1 MATDHESVQTPI
13 LPESTGGLQ
22 LLLRAKD
29 RLRSDLATTRPWKEM
44 IKQEG
49 FNIPSTF
56 NDSISRIKINL
67 AYFRMN
73 YTILVLLSLFLSLL
87 WHPVSLL
94 VFVLMMSLWLF
105 FYFLRD
111 EPLVILHRNID
122 DRVVL
127 VVLSVFTIL
136 VLLLT
141 HVTLNILISVSL
153 SVVLVLVHAGLR
165 KNEDLFVL
173 NDNNEEEDLEQLP
186 LAPASSLSS

>member
-1 MATDHESVQTPI
+1 
-13 LPESTGGLQ
+13 
-22 LLLRAKD
+22 
-29 RLRSDLATTRPWKEM
+29 M
-44 IKQEG
+44 IQPRG

-56 NDSISRIKINL
+56 KDTIARIKINM

-73 YTILVLLSLFLSLL
+73 YTIFVLLSLFLSLL

-94 VFVLMMSLWLF
+94 VFALVMSLWLF

-111 EPLVILHRNID
+111 EPLVILHRTID

-141 HVTLNILISVSL
+141 HVTLNILISVSI
-153 SVVLVLVHAGLR
+153 SGVLVLIHAGLR

-173 NDNNEEEDLEQLP
+173 NDDTEEVDLEQLP
-186 LAPASSLSS
+186 LVPASPISS

>member
-1 MATDHESVQTPI
+1 METDHASVQTPI
-13 LPESTGGLQ
+13 LPESTGGLE

-29 RLRSDLATTRPWKEM
+29 RLRSDLVTTRPWKEM
-44 IKQEG
+44 ISQEG

-94 VFVLMMSLWLF
+94 LFVLTMFLWLF

-153 SVVLVLVHAGLR
+153 CVVLVLVHAGLR

>member
-1 MATDHESVQTPI
+1 MATSESEQTP
-13 LPESTGGLQ
+13 LPEPTGGLRF
-22 LLLRAKD
+22 LSRAKD
-29 RLRSDLATTRPWKEM
+29 RLRSDLATRRPWKEM
-44 IKQEG
+44 IQPRG

-56 NDSISRIKINL
+56 KDTIARIKINL

-73 YTILVLLSLFLSLL
+73 YTILVLLSLFLSLV

-94 VFVLMMSLWLF
+94 VFVLVMSLWLF

-111 EPLVILHRNID
+111 EPLVILHRTID
-122 DRVVL
+122 DRVVF

-141 HVTLNILISVSL
+141 HVTLNILISVSI
-153 SVVLVLVHAGLR
+153 SGVLVLIHAGLR

-173 NDNNEEEDLEQLP
+173 NDDTEEVDLEQLS
-186 LAPASSLSS
+186 LVPASPISS

>member
-1 MATDHESVQTPI
+1 
-13 LPESTGGLQ
+13 
-22 LLLRAKD
+22 
-29 RLRSDLATTRPWKEM
+29 M

-141 HVTLNILISVSL
+141 HVTLNILILVSL

-186 LAPASSLSS
+186 LAPAASLSS

>member
-1 MATDHESVQTPI
+1 MATHESVQTP
-13 LPESTGGLQ
+13 LPASTGGLE

-29 RLRSDLATTRPWKEM
+29 RLRSDLATRRPWKEM
-44 IKQEG
+44 IQQEG

-56 NDSISRIKINL
+56 NDLISRIKINL

-73 YTILVLLSLFLSLL
+73 YAILVLLSLFLSLL
-87 WHPVSLL
+87 WHPYSLL
-94 VFVLMMSLWLF
+94 VFVLTMSLWLF

-111 EPLVILHRNID
+111 EPLVILHQTID

-136 VLLLT
+136 LLLLT
-141 HVTLNILISVSL
+141 HVTLNILISVSI
-153 SVVLVLVHAGLR
+153 SGVLVLIHAGLR

-186 LAPASSLSS
+186 LAPASSISS

>member
-1 MATDHESVQTPI
+1 
-13 LPESTGGLQ
+13 
-22 LLLRAKD
+22 
-29 RLRSDLATTRPWKEM
+29 
-44 IKQEG
+44 
-49 FNIPSTF
+49 
-56 NDSISRIKINL
+56 
-67 AYFRMN
+67 
-73 YTILVLLSLFLSLL
+73 
-87 WHPVSLL
+87 
-94 VFVLMMSLWLF
+94 MMSLWLF
-105 FYFLRD
+105 FYFLRE

>member
-73 YTILVLLSLFLSLL
+73 YTILVLLSLF
-87 WHPVSLL
+87 
-94 VFVLMMSLWLF
+94 
-105 FYFLRD
+105 
-111 EPLVILHRNID
+111 
-122 DRVVL
+122 
-127 VVLSVFTIL
+127 
-136 VLLLT
+136 
-141 HVTLNILISVSL
+141 
-153 SVVLVLVHAGLR
+153 
-165 KNEDLFVL
+165 
-173 NDNNEEEDLEQLP
+173 
-186 LAPASSLSS
+186 

>member
-1 MATDHESVQTPI
+1 MATHESIQTA
-13 LPESTGGLQ
+13 LPKSTGGLE
-22 LLLRAKD
+22 LLSRAKD
-29 RLRSDLATTRPWKEM
+29 RLRSDLATRRPWKEM
-44 IKQEG
+44 IQQEG
-49 FNIPSTF
+49 FHIPSTF

-87 WHPVSLL
+87 WHPYSLL

-111 EPLVILHRNID
+111 EPLVILHRTID

-136 VLLLT
+136 LLLLT
-141 HVTLNILISVSL
+141 HVTLNILISVSI
-153 SVVLVLVHAGLR
+153 SGVLVLIHAGLR
-165 KNEDLFVL
+165 KNEDFFVL
-173 NDNNEEEDLEQLP
+173 NDNNEEENLEQLP
-186 LAPASSLSS
+186 LAPASSVPS

>member
-1 MATDHESVQTPI
+1 MATDHESIPTPI
-13 LPESTGGLQ
+13 LPESTGGLE

-44 IKQEG
+44 IKQERI
-49 FNIPSTF
+49 NIPSTF
-56 NDSISRIKINL
+56 NDSVSRIKINL

-73 YTILVLLSLFLSLL
+73 YTIFVLLSLFLSLL

-94 VFVLMMSLWLF
+94 IFVLTMFIWMF

-153 SVVLVLVHAGLR
+153 SVVLVLIHAGLR

>member
-29 RLRSDLATTRPWKEM
+29 RLRSDLATTRPWKEL

-111 EPLVILHRNID
+111 EPLVIVHRNID

>member
-13 LPESTGGLQ
+13 LPESTGGLE

-44 IKQEG
+44 IPQEG
-49 FNIPSTF
+49 FNIPPTF
-56 NDSISRIKINL
+56 NDLVSRIKINL

-87 WHPVSLL
+87 RHPVSLL
-94 VFVLMMSLWLF
+94 VFVLMMSLWSF

-111 EPLVILHRNID
+111 EQLVILHRNID

-153 SVVLVLVHAGLR
+153 SVVFILIHAGLR

-173 NDNNEEEDLEQLP
+173 NDNNEEED
-186 LAPASSLSS
+186 

>member
-1 MATDHESVQTPI
+1 MVTDHESVQTP
-13 LPESTGGLQ
+13 LPESTGGLE

-49 FNIPSTF
+49 FKIPSTF

-73 YTILVLLSLFLSLL
+73 YTIFVLLSLFLSLL

-111 EPLVILHRNID
+111 EPSVILHRNID

-127 VVLSVFTIL
+127 VVLSVFTIF

-141 HVTLNILISVSL
+141 HVTLNILISISL
-153 SVVLVLVHAGLR
+153 SVVLVLIHAGLR